1 MMYKQISKF
10 METKISACIKRFR
23 KAHGIEHSVKIL
35 LEKLP
40 KTLDKVENTSKY
52 LTILIL

>member
-1 MMYKQISKF
+1 MHKQISKF

-23 KAHGIEHSVKIL
+23 KAHAIEHSVKIM